1 MLGRG
6 HAGESLAQDPTAP
19 EDGRD
24 LVIAPR
30 RRSTRTT
37 TPPTRRRG
45 AATPTSSRSATSG
58 EGGDH
63 QHHAQGRAPGF
74 LVLLAQPRGRDVL
87 APKQKQSEGSA
98 RPSPSGPRAGA
109 AATTA
114 LPPGRRHHAIP
125 GRRWPAPLPEN
136 RPDWTAAA
144 PTRPDLRPRMERR
157 RRRRATRALPC
168 DAYGGGCGGNRD
180 GGRRRRPVGGS
191 PVRRG
196 GAARGR
202 GRGRGSTR
210 EVLPSLLQLR
220 LAKEFFSPPCRI
232 TRKPKCG
239 LQLPILY
246 TTKQHS

>member
-6 HAGESLAQDPTAP
+6 HVGESLAQDPTAP

-30 RRSTRTT
+30 RRSARTT

-144 PTRPDLRPRMERR
+144 PTRPPAEDGTPPPPPRHTGFTLRRLWWRLR
-157 RRRRATRALPC
+157 
-168 DAYGGGCGGNRD
+168 GGSSWGG
-180 GGRRRRPVGGS
+180 RRRPVGGS

-202 GRGRGSTR
+202 GRGRGGEGAEFGR
-210 EVLPSLLQLR
+210 LGYDYFHILMVLIAFPM
-220 LAKEFFSPPCRI
+220 
-232 TRKPKCG
+232 
-239 LQLPILY
+239 
-246 TTKQHS
+246 